1 MSNAQ
6 TAAGAVLSI
15 GAAAPGTYNKA
26 GYEAVTWQAVGEVSN
41 ISGDI
46 GKVFSLATYS
56 ILADRGLVKRKG
68 QYDNGSITVEYA
80 YYRADAGQED
90 MLAAVSSDAPLP
102 IRIVMTDAGD
112 TRVYFMGLIMGTPIT
127 IGGTEDFIVC
137 SVQIEID
144 SVSAVLQENAPA

>member
-6 TAAGAVLSI
+6 TASGVTFSI

-26 GYEAVTWQAVGEVSN
+26 GYEAVTWQAVGEISN

-56 ILADRGLVKRKG
+56 ILADRGIVKRKG
-68 QYDNGSITVEYA
+68 QYDNGSITIEYA

-90 MLAAVSSDAPLP
+90 IVAAVASDAPQS
-102 IRIVMTDAGD
+102 IRIVLTDAGD
-112 TRVYFMGLIMGTPIT
+112 TRVYFMGLVMGAPVT
-127 IGGTEDFIVC
+127 IGGGDDFIVC